1 MRKLY
6 RVKLLTPEDMQN
18 KKIFRLKELLDEKK
32 VTMYQIERDIGIR
45 FEVLRGMRDNTSNS
59 ISRKTMVLL
68 STYLGVQINE
78 LFEGGTKE

>member
-6 RVKLLTPEDMQN
+6 RVKLLTTEDIQS

-32 VTMYQIERDIGIR
+32 VTMYQIERDVGIR

-59 ISRKTMVLL
+59 ISRKTMILL
-68 STYLGVQINE
+68 SAYLGVSISE
-78 LFEGGTKE
+78 LFEGGK